1 MLAFIVFLG
10 SGVVSFDTKSELECL
25 NRSLLDGTDICDA
38 LGVRVFFLCGGG
50 LVDFSGRCGSLGV
63 FSRGGGLEVLCR
75 GGGARFAGSRQKT
88 GTFVWGMK
96 STIGTKVPVLDQKPT
111 PLSCHTKTDNYVWG
125 PPTASVG
132 GRMLKVPVLGR
143 EPTPLSCHT
152 KNRHLCVGPTIG
164 HEKHF

>member
-1 MLAFIVFLG
+1 MKWSMTCGGQKSEVMLAFIVFLG
-10 SGVVSFDTKSELECL
+10 SGVVGFDTKSELECL
-25 NRSLLDGTDICDA
+25 SRSLLDGTDICDA

-96 STIGTKVPVLDQKPT
+96 STIGTKVPVLD
-111 PLSCHTKTDNYVWG
+111 
-125 PPTASVG
+125 
-132 GRMLKVPVLGR
+132 
-143 EPTPLSCHT
+143 
-152 KNRHLCVGPTIG
+152 
-164 HEKHF
+164 